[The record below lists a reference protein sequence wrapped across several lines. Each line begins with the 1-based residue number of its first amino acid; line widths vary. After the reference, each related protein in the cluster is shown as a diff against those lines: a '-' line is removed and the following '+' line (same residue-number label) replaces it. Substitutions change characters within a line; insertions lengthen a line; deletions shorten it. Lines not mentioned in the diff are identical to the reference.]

1 MIKILSLK
9 IASFLCLCFMKRN
22 YLTRQ
27 ADNKAKKEAIEFYQ
41 DKKMMDYKKRN

>member
-1 MIKILSLK
+1 MVKILSLK

-27 ADNKAKKEAIEFYQ
+27 ADNKAKKEAVEFLSGQ
-41 DKKMMDYKKRN
+41 ENDGLQKK